1 MKKIILFQ
9 LLMLTANM
17 IFSQDSTMVRD
28 SMNRNMN
35 NNSNMN
41 NPNKKLTDSSN
52 KMNYNSNMNN
62 MNNSNISVNKDNNS
76 NMNNNNPSGSLQLNS
91 NMHSGLNLGKEGWAA
106 LPVIETEVST
116 AVVSN
121 LKAKF
126 SDNLYDILKM
136 KSVNNTDVYMVR
148 VWNNGSF
155 RSDIVGEDGN
165 PVSLTPIADNTT
177 KTTTTTTAPVT
188 HMYYYYPTS
197 NVYYDD
203 ATQTYW
209 YWENNSSSWSMTQ
222 TLPTTIT
229 IGQTQRYPITYT
241 GADPWKNNATDKIK
255 YKSKNGKEK
264 TKFGEMKI
272 KSKG

>member
-1 MKKIILFQ
+1 MPRLTLRKLHTV
-9 LLMLTANM
+9 LLPIFLLLPAFS
-17 IFSQDSTMVRD
+17 FSQFGLW
-28 SMNRNMN
+28 N
-35 NNSNMN
+35 NGQSIV
-41 NPNKKLTDSSN
+41 
-52 KMNYNSNMNN
+52 
-62 MNNSNISVNKDNNS
+62 NSNIAFVINGNVIHQNNGSIVNDGNLYITGNCI
-76 NMNNNNPSGSLQLNS
+76 NNNPSGNLKLNS
-91 NMHSGLNLGKEGWAA
+91 TMHSGLNLGKEGWAA
-106 LPVIETEVST
+106 LPVIESEVST